1 MVIPKIYVNMAFR
14 NHKFSPLAP
23 AVQPV
28 VEQTLKTSIVGGV
41 ETFTRVDVDVSTKP
55 LLPSAEDYRLSALL
69 SAGVPLN
76 YVNPRIFDNP
86 ELDAAH
92 FVDTN
97 LVDDVPA
104 DPPVPRE
111 TEPADPQQVTND

>member
-1 MVIPKIYVNMAFR
+1 MAFR

-28 VEQTLKTSIVGGV
+28 VEQTLKTSIVDGV

-104 DPPVPRE
+104 DSQVPRE

>member
-1 MVIPKIYVNMAFR
+1 MVMTKNYVNMSFR

-104 DPPVPRE
+104 DPQVPRE